1 MIWQPVFCVCC
12 CHRNYAPCVLFP
24 AVSDPSP
31 SSSNVPPDKRSF
43 VRKLIEYLS
52 PGPDSQAELYNTL
65 SQAEERQLIG
75 SDSRAMLEGVI
86 RISDMV
92 AGDAMVSVPR
102 MDSIDINWSYEQI
115 LKVVINTAHSRFPV
129 YEDKKDNIIG
139 LLLAKDLLKL
149 QRAPELSLRAL
160 LRPPMFVPENKK
172 LNDLLR
178 EFRAK
183 RNHLAIVIDEFGR
196 LAGLITIEDILE
208 EIVGEIEDEFDDD
221 EEEGDI
227 YSLADGSFRVS
238 GDTPIERINEHFE
251 VEIHPSD
258 TEDEDSFETIG
269 GLIAHEMGHVP
280 TRNEFITLA
289 GLNFV
294 VMLTKGGAVRWFK
307 VTPAAQAA
315 S

>member
-1 MIWQPVFCVCC
+1 MLLREPED
-12 CHRNYAPCVLFP
+12 RA
-24 AVSDPSP
+24 
-31 SSSNVPPDKRSF
+31 
-43 VRKLIEYLS
+43 
-52 PGPDSQAELYNTL
+52 
-65 SQAEERQLIG
+65 QLIAILHAAH
-75 SDSRAMLEGVI
+75 DRALVGADALSMMEGVLQVSELTARDI
-86 RISDMV
+86 MVQRAQMDM
-92 AGDAMVSVPR
+92 
-102 MDSIDINWSYEQI
+102 IDIADTLDRI
-115 LKVVINTAHSRFPV
+115 VPFAIRTAHSRFPV
-129 YEDKKDNIIG
+129 YEGQRDNVIG
-139 LLLAKDLLKL
+139 ILLAKDLLRCF
-149 QRAPELSLRAL
+149 QNPATTDLRVL
-160 LRPPMFVPENKK
+160 LRPAIFIPESKR
-172 LNDLLR
+172 LNVLLR
-178 EFRAK
+178 EFRSN
-183 RNHLAIVIDEFGR
+183 RNHLAIVIDEYGST
-196 LAGLITIEDILE
+196 AGIVTIEDVLE
-208 EIVGEIEDEFDDD
+208 QIVGEIEDEFDDD